1 MHSLDIEQFFPS
13 PMAQSISQASQALD
27 ATLQEQLA
35 ALYDSNT
42 NGTFQSTGQNGS
54 AIVYPQGTVDSSV
67 NSSYYYPTFKS
78 FDVTVTNNDGT
89 YSTGPS
95 TLTGYLNG
103 MYGTMTYAVSASEQQ
118 QQAENA
124 NSNTEKINSFWG
136 NDWIGQFGTSTP
148 LYEQNENSS
157 WSWAVN
163 QAKYG
168 SNIPESQKFDII
180 QNSLMWVC
188 MQATLPNNAS
198 VALTSAYQKY
208 EFSELLSVVTSGEE
222 KFSDI
227 FTGLLTAE
235 GEMNPWTQQM
245 YTDYVT
251 INNSVTNNSKNSQSA
266 ASNTGIINTA
276 GTYLANYVTGNDSQM
291 SALANYAGVYTNG
304 EETTT
309 YPEYVPQVTYDKDP
323 SQIASIITATEG
335 GDSVT
340 AGVYTADG
348 SSDTVKIGSSSST
361 TSSYSGSATDWFWTT
376 SVSATMSSSNQQ
388 SFSSY
393 DSAAAA
399 TTGVID
405 YDNLSFQQW
414 DIPETG
420 NNAWLLSSAIQSAVN
435 NETPYVYSPNF
446 EGGYGWTNSDDAST
460 YTQGGLSYMKSLAFS
475 GNPTTTITVQSN
487 SEGSQYW
494 SEENYESSSYS
505 ASGGFSFG
513 DWFGAVGV
521 GASTSSSSTYSDAT
535 NSSTWNSASNTATLK
550 SNPLGPIATTVNDPN
565 SGYPAMQVGAGIVE
579 VVAPN
584 SNYSSSASSKGT
596 IKTNWHVVNPDT
608 SGKNVK
614 LDKTDNIVFGSHK
627 RDVIKAS
634 KGDDELYGHKGRD
647 ALSGGKGDDF
657 ISGGLGKDSYSGGP
671 GKDYF
676 ELNTDH
682 FGTGLVTIMDF
693 NPKHDTLWFVHVND
707 DLLTTKG
714 KGIYYDGDKIARVSN
729 LSKNQVATI
738 VEDNSSFVG

>member
-1 MHSLDIEQFFPS
+1 M
-13 PMAQSISQASQALD
+13 MALTPRA
-27 ATLQEQLA
+27 
-35 ALYDSNT
+35 
-42 NGTFQSTGQNGS
+42 
-54 AIVYPQGTVDSSV
+54 
-67 NSSYYYPTFKS
+67 
-78 FDVTVTNNDGT
+78 
-89 YSTGPS
+89 PS

-103 MYGTMTYAVSASEQQ
+103 MYGTMVYAVSASEQQ
-118 QQAENA
+118 QQAQNA
-124 NSNTEKINSFWG
+124 NANTEKINSFWG
-136 NDWIGQFGTSTP
+136 NDWVGQFGPSTP
-148 LYEQNENSS
+148 LYGANETTQ
-157 WSWAVN
+157 WSWVVN
-163 QAKYG
+163 QKKYG

-180 QNSLMWVC
+180 RNSLSYVC
-188 MQATLPNNAS
+188 MTASLENNKS
-198 VALTSAYQKY
+198 IALNPAYQNY
-208 EFSELLSVVTSGEE
+208 EYIELQDLVYSGETP
-222 KFSDI
+222 FDDI
-227 FTGLLTAE
+227 FTGLLNAD

-245 YTDYVT
+245 YTEYVT
-251 INNSVTNNSKNSQSA
+251 INNSITNNSKDSQSA
-266 ASNTGIINTA
+266 ASNTGLINTA
-276 GTYLANYVTGNDSQM
+276 GTYLTNYVSGNNTQM
-291 SALANYAGVYTNG
+291 ANLGNYPEVYTNG

-309 YPEYVPQVTYDKDP
+309 YPEYVPQVTYNKNP

-361 TSSYSGSATDWFWTT
+361 TSSYSGAATDWFWTT

-388 SFSSY
+388 SFKSY
-393 DSAAAA
+393 DSAAAS
-399 TTGVID
+399 TQGVVD
-405 YDNLSFQQW
+405 YGNLSFQQW

-420 NNAWLLSSAIQSAVN
+420 NNAWLLSSAVQAAVN
-435 NETPYVYSPNF
+435 NKTPYVYSSNF
-446 EGGYGWTNSDDAST
+446 EGGYGWTSSADAAT

-475 GNPTTTITVQSN
+475 GNPTTTITVKSN
-487 SEGSQYW
+487 SSGSQYW
-494 SEENYESSSYS
+494 TEDNYESSSYS

-521 GASTSSSSTYSDAT
+521 GASTSSGSTYSDAT
-535 NSSTWNSASNTATLK
+535 NSSTWNKDSNTATLT
-550 SNPLGPIATTVNDPN
+550 SNPLGPIATTVTDPN

-693 NPKHDTLWFVHVND
+693 NPKHDTLWFVHVNP

-714 KGIYYDGDKIARVSN
+714 KGIYYDDDKIARVSN